1 MWLEK
6 SYSYLGVSYLN
17 SMTFTKNFMYNRSE
31 LDIISYQFMISKCI
45 CICVYINVM
54 VMENMLDFD
63 DPQNNM

>member
-1 MWLEK
+1 
-6 SYSYLGVSYLN
+6 
-17 SMTFTKNFMYNRSE
+17 MTFTKNFMYNRSE